1 MEFRLPPDPDFPTRS
16 NGPRLPEHAL
26 RDGDP
31 VAENLYDTKAPM
43 RPVGLALAAV
53 ERVAEWQPIGTSELA
68 RRMDLPKA
76 TIHRLLLALEAYGW
90 LERDGGT
97 RPRWSVTVK
106 PISIGGRAIEHK
118 SGLRM
123 AALSIMD
130 TLRHETGET
139 VHLGLLQGDNILL
152 IERIDGINS
161 VNIFLPVGT
170 SWDLSWSSGGK
181 AVLANLPA
189 ERQRLFLQT
198 PRYRRKS
205 ETDIV
210 PADVLAAELAMIRDR
225 GFAISAGLPP
235 AASSSVGAAIF
246 DKHGQAFAGLSVT
259 GAANRLREPELLT
272 LGPRVVEAARRIS
285 IGMAM
290 S

>member
-97 RPRWSVTVK
+97 RPRW
-106 PISIGGRAIEHK
+106 
-118 SGLRM
+118 
-123 AALSIMD
+123 
-130 TLRHETGET
+130 
-139 VHLGLLQGDNILL
+139 
-152 IERIDGINS
+152 
-161 VNIFLPVGT
+161 
-170 SWDLSWSSGGK
+170 
-181 AVLANLPA
+181 
-189 ERQRLFLQT
+189 
-198 PRYRRKS
+198 
-205 ETDIV
+205 
-210 PADVLAAELAMIRDR
+210 
-225 GFAISAGLPP
+225 
-235 AASSSVGAAIF
+235 
-246 DKHGQAFAGLSVT
+246 
-259 GAANRLREPELLT
+259 
-272 LGPRVVEAARRIS
+272 
-285 IGMAM
+285 
-290 S
+290 